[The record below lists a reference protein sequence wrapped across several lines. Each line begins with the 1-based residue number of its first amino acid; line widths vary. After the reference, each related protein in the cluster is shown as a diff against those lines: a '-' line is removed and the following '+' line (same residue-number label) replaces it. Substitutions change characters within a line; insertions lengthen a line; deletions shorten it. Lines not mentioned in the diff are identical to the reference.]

1 MHRNPRRNS
10 LYQKTIFLPVY
21 GVAEIFN
28 TDAAH
33 TIFLHRIVKMR
44 TYRLHGY
51 PQPVCQ
57 KGKPVVMENNPEDH
71 HHLCPGP
78 PRNLSKRNTRRR
90 NPAFIDQRAFTSG
103 CRFSLPVEICNPGV
117 SSYLIGTYI
126 SPILQIHLS
135 VGRSVQPFQPYRTL
149 SLSGAERFLHQM
161 RKMPKSMRHGYPC
174 LGNAQ
179 QSGMHPLRQL

>member
-57 KGKPVVMENNPEDH
+57 KGKPVVMEN
-71 HHLCPGP
+71 
-78 PRNLSKRNTRRR
+78 
-90 NPAFIDQRAFTSG
+90 
-103 CRFSLPVEICNPGV
+103 
-117 SSYLIGTYI
+117 
-126 SPILQIHLS
+126 
-135 VGRSVQPFQPYRTL
+135 
-149 SLSGAERFLHQM
+149 
-161 RKMPKSMRHGYPC
+161 
-174 LGNAQ
+174 
-179 QSGMHPLRQL
+179 